1 MGEMTLRN
9 WRPGDAIRAL
19 AEERCAPGAAD
30 LLTGHPDFCPERAW
44 VALEDGAVR
53 GFVCCTGEFLA
64 CALGQT
70 AELLEVA
77 EADAAARGLS
87 RLQVNWFCP
96 IRLPWVLP
104 GTDGALHNN
113 LPGVP
118 EDSGLLPLLKSRGW
132 QVRSRQTAM
141 YLPLEDFSFP
151 EELARQA
158 EAMAE
163 EGYTVDWYDSARHR
177 GVDEMVESLR
187 NSMWSAEIPAAARA
201 GLPLLVG
208 LSGST
213 VAGFTGPV
221 RPEPCG
227 RGYFAGIAVGPQWRG
242 HGLGKL
248 LFYRLLQAEQAA
260 GARYMT
266 LFTGVDNPAGRM
278 YRKAGFRD
286 VRTFAAMEKELL

>member
-1 MGEMTLRN
+1 
-9 WRPGDAIRAL
+9 
-19 AEERCAPGAAD
+19 
-30 LLTGHPDFCPERAW
+30 
-44 VALEDGAVR
+44 
-53 GFVCCTGEFLA
+53 
-64 CALGQT
+64 
-70 AELLEVA
+70 
-77 EADAAARGLS
+77 
-87 RLQVNWFCP
+87 
-96 IRLPWVLP
+96 
-104 GTDGALHNN
+104 
-113 LPGVP
+113 
-118 EDSGLLPLLKSRGW
+118 
-132 QVRSRQTAM
+132 
-141 YLPLEDFSFP
+141 
-151 EELARQA
+151 
-158 EAMAE
+158 
-163 EGYTVDWYDSARHR
+163 
-177 GVDEMVESLR
+177 
-187 NSMWSAEIPAAARA
+187 MWSAEIPAAARA